1 MAECC
6 GHFCSEAFI
15 SWVIRNVPV
24 CDDSNLRMVSLSL
37 PIPNYRQQR
46 PAWLPRVLLRGYCFP
61 QHSDSSHLLI
71 FSILHSTY
79 RRVFKEKENPW
90 TSTSS
95 LIQNS
100 GVKCIWSCHSWA
112 LFSCLTLRITCNQ
125 FQKKRGGDGERE
137 SFPRSTQWQ
146 KSAMTLQ
153 GSSHSL
159 VASNYLARILWPWQS
174 LL

>member
-1 MAECC
+1 MTA
-6 GHFCSEAFI
+6 AF
-15 SWVIRNVPV
+15 
-24 CDDSNLRMVSLSL
+24 RMVSLSL

-125 FQKKRGGDGERE
+125 FQKKGGGERKFSKE
-137 SFPRSTQWQ
+137 HTVTEVSQWQ
-146 KSAMTLQ
+146 CKAPHILLWLSFTLLEFCDHD
-153 GSSHSL
+153 SH
-159 VASNYLARILWPWQS
+159 YYKH
-174 LL
+174 

>member
-1 MAECC
+1 MLTAT
-6 GHFCSEAFI
+6 F
-15 SWVIRNVPV
+15 
-24 CDDSNLRMVSLSL
+24 RMVSLSL

-125 FQKKRGGDGERE
+125 FQKKKGWGERKFSKE
-137 SFPRSTQWQ
+137 HTVTEVSHDSARLLTFSCGFHLPCSNFVTMTVITINIRYNYCLWQ
-146 KSAMTLQ
+146 
-153 GSSHSL
+153 
-159 VASNYLARILWPWQS
+159 NYIIWPYHVP
-174 LL
+174 